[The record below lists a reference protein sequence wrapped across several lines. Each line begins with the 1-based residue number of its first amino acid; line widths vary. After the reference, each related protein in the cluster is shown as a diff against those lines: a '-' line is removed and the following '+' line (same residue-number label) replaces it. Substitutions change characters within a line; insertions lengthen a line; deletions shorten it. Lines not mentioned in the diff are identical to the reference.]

1 MDEYAIYLRKSRADL
16 EAEAHGE
23 GETLARHEA
32 ALTRLAA
39 QRGLSVVR
47 TYREIVSGDTI
58 SARPEMQN
66 LLSAV
71 RTGIYAG
78 VIVMEVERLARGN
91 TKDQGIVAEA
101 FALTGTKIITPG
113 KIYDPTNEYDMEYFE
128 FGLFMARREYKT
140 IVRRMQAGR
149 AASARE
155 GLFPGGTAPFGY
167 RKVKLQGRK
176 GFTLEHDEREAP
188 IVRLIGDLY
197 AYDMKDGSG
206 RTVSMGGTRI
216 ARYLNGLGHTT
227 RSGRPWTASS
237 VREVLTNDAN
247 YGRVRWQHR
256 KEVKRLDADG
266 NIVVSRPVNREEA
279 IVARAIFEPLFSEEV
294 QRLIEQK
301 LGSRDKMPTPWGK
314 ETQNPLVG
322 LVVCGFCDHKMLR
335 LPSPRIPP
343 ALICTTIDCPCVSSY
358 VHLVE
363 KRILTL
369 LQAWLFQHE
378 VQIHSPHKRKDA
390 CGRIRALDAAAASL
404 EKELGTL
411 RQQHSRLQDLLEQG
425 VYDAETYFNRAHQ
438 LSERRKAKKEELS
451 RVQSEIRELR
461 LQAEQEENFVP
472 RVRNVLELYG
482 CAETPADKNRL
493 LKSIL
498 AKVVYSRSE
507 GGRWAPSDNFMLTL
521 YPRLPSSRP
530 LLITPPG

>member
-1 MDEYAIYLRKSRADL
+1 
-16 EAEAHGE
+16 
-23 GETLARHEA
+23 
-32 ALTRLAA
+32 
-39 QRGLSVVR
+39 
-47 TYREIVSGDTI
+47 
-58 SARPEMQN
+58 MQN

-227 RSGRPWTASS
+227 RSGRALDRLQRPGGSHERRQLRPRALAASQ
-237 VREVLTNDAN
+237 RGQAP
-247 YGRVRWQHR
+247 GRRWQHR
-256 KEVKRLDADG
+256 
-266 NIVVSRPVNREEA
+266 
-279 IVARAIFEPLFSEEV
+279 
-294 QRLIEQK
+294 
-301 LGSRDKMPTPWGK
+301 GK
-314 ETQNPLVG
+314 
-322 LVVCGFCDHKMLR
+322 
-335 LPSPRIPP
+335 
-343 ALICTTIDCPCVSSY
+343 
-358 VHLVE
+358 
-363 KRILTL
+363 
-369 LQAWLFQHE
+369 
-378 VQIHSPHKRKDA
+378 
-390 CGRIRALDAAAASL
+390 
-404 EKELGTL
+404 
-411 RQQHSRLQDLLEQG
+411 
-425 VYDAETYFNRAHQ
+425 
-438 LSERRKAKKEELS
+438 
-451 RVQSEIRELR
+451 
-461 LQAEQEENFVP
+461 
-472 RVRNVLELYG
+472 
-482 CAETPADKNRL
+482 
-493 LKSIL
+493 
-498 AKVVYSRSE
+498 
-507 GGRWAPSDNFMLTL
+507 
-521 YPRLPSSRP
+521 
-530 LLITPPG
+530 PPGQQGGGHRGQSNL